1 MFKCIK
7 TCEKD
12 WKKTLVLWII
22 KLYKYLLGI
31 FISQTQY
38 IFNEYQLNQI
48 RKKAYSSLEF
58 FKNNI
63 QNVIGDL
70 FLEISDIMENI

>member
-1 MFKCIK
+1 MK
-7 TCEKD
+7 ENLS
-12 WKKTLVLWII
+12 TLNHQTLQIPVRHF
-22 KLYKYLLGI
+22 YKSNPG
-31 FISQTQY
+31 QY